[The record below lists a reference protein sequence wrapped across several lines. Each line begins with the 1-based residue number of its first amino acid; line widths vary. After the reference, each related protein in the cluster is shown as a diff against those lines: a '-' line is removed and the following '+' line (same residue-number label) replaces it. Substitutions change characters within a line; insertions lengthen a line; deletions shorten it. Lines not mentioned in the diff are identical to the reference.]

1 MLPFVL
7 RARARTVLAEVSI
20 VGPKRVHLALLAAPV
35 PVAVHGS
42 FVSACLHR
50 ARTRR
55 ASLLQS
61 LPSRRH
67 FWHLVARSQAHEP
80 DQGRRQ
86 RVGVGGSE
94 SRGDSTAPD
103 LPGFCREGCGR
114 SCRRSPRRPWTMTSR
129 SPRGTCSETNAARA
143 RSARCLCARSCSPPL
158 CVCARTRVAYVR
170 ASPRRDD

>member
-67 FWHLVARSQAHEP
+67 FWHLDRSLTNPIKAGGQAGRGGREREP
-80 DQGRRQ
+80 G
-86 RVGVGGSE
+86 
-94 SRGDSTAPD
+94 
-103 LPGFCREGCGR
+103 
-114 SCRRSPRRPWTMTSR
+114 
-129 SPRGTCSETNAARA
+129 
-143 RSARCLCARSCSPPL
+143 
-158 CVCARTRVAYVR
+158 
-170 ASPRRDD
+170 